1 MGLCRKKTIFFLK
14 SKCFGGE
21 IKNFKKGVVFDTCN
35 TSLNNTFLSGLFL
48 AYIYNSLA
56 SPERGSMSR
65 ESVSGK
71 AKKSWTFIH
80 VFFICTRHASYGI
93 SYYIYLKTI
102 LK

>member
-1 MGLCRKKTIFFLK
+1 MGLCRKKNIFFLK

-65 ESVSGK
+65 ESVSREAKDRNCRLGK
-71 AKKSWTFIH
+71 ELN
-80 VFFICTRHASYGI
+80 RR
-93 SYYIYLKTI
+93 
-102 LK
+102 